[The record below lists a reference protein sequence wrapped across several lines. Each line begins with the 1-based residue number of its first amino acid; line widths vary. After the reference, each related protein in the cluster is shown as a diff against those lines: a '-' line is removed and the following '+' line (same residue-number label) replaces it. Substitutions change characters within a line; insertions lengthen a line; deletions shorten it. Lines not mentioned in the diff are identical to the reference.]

1 MIFGYARCST
11 NENKQDLNR
20 QVRELK
26 ELGATDKTI
35 YKEFITGSANVKVE
49 FEKLLGAIEEGDTL
63 AVTEVSRISRSTK
76 QLCEIIELVQER
88 KLKLII
94 KDSITIDCTRGEI
107 DPMTKA
113 FLQMSG
119 VFAELEK
126 NMISQRVKSGMANA
140 KAKGK
145 RIGRPD
151 LNVDDITGN
160 DKFMNAYK
168 LWKSKSIKK
177 IDIQRLTFRCIVSY
191 YRNRN
196 RFSFLIPKVII
207 CMRNRSSTSCNTCN
221 SCVIIFVLNIYAC
234 SILTIKCPIMITTIP
249 STSS

>member
-35 YKEFITGSANVKVE
+35 YKEFITGSANIKVE

-94 KDSITIDCTRGEI
+94 KDSITIDCTKGEI

-145 RIGRPD
+145 RIGRPEIE
-151 LNVDDITGN
+151 LDDITGN

-168 LWKSKSIKK
+168 LWKNKNIKK
-177 IDIQRLTFRCIVSY
+177 IDIQRLTGMSRV
-191 YRNRN
+191 
-196 RFSFLIPKVII
+196 
-207 CMRNRSSTSCNTCN
+207 
-221 SCVIIFVLNIYAC
+221 
-234 SILTIKCPIMITTIP
+234 TIDKYIKTLE
-249 STSS
+249 S

>member
-35 YKEFITGSANVKVE
+35 YKEFITGSANIKVE

-94 KDSITIDCTRGEI
+94 KDSITIDCTKGEI

-160 DKFMNAYK
+160 DRFMNAYK

-177 IDIQRLTFRCIVSY
+177 IDIQRLTGMSRVTIDKY
-191 YRNRN
+191 
-196 RFSFLIPKVII
+196 IKVLE
-207 CMRNRSSTSCNTCN
+207 S
-221 SCVIIFVLNIYAC
+221 
-234 SILTIKCPIMITTIP
+234 
-249 STSS
+249 

>member
-49 FEKLLGAIEEGDTL
+49 FEKLLRVIEEGDTL
-63 AVTEVSRISRSTK
+63 VVTEVSRISRSTK

-160 DKFMNAYK
+160 DRFMNAYK

-177 IDIQRLTFRCIVSY
+177 IDIQRLTGMSRVTIDKY
-191 YRNRN
+191 
-196 RFSFLIPKVII
+196 IKVLE
-207 CMRNRSSTSCNTCN
+207 S
-221 SCVIIFVLNIYAC
+221 
-234 SILTIKCPIMITTIP
+234 
-249 STSS
+249 

>member
-35 YKEFITGSANVKVE
+35 YKEFVTGSANIKVE
-49 FEKLLGAIEEGDTL
+49 FEKLLGTIEEGDTL
-63 AVTEVSRISRSTK
+63 VVTEVSRISRSTK

-94 KDSITIDCTRGEI
+94 KDSITIDCTKGEI

-160 DKFMNAYK
+160 DRFMNAYK

-177 IDIQRLTFRCIVSY
+177 IDIQRLTGMSRVTIDKY
-191 YRNRN
+191 
-196 RFSFLIPKVII
+196 IKVLE
-207 CMRNRSSTSCNTCN
+207 S
-221 SCVIIFVLNIYAC
+221 
-234 SILTIKCPIMITTIP
+234 
-249 STSS
+249 

>member
-26 ELGATDKTI
+26 QLGATDKTI

-94 KDSITIDCTRGEI
+94 KDSITIDCTKGEI

-145 RIGRPD
+145 RIGRPEIE
-151 LNVDDITGN
+151 LDDITGN
-160 DKFMNAYK
+160 DKFMNAYR

-177 IDIQRLTFRCIVSY
+177 IDIQRLTGMSRVTIDKY
-191 YRNRN
+191 
-196 RFSFLIPKVII
+196 IK
-207 CMRNRSSTSCNTCN
+207 
-221 SCVIIFVLNIYAC
+221 
-234 SILTIKCPIMITTIP
+234 ILE
-249 STSS
+249 S

>member
-26 ELGATDKTI
+26 QLGATDKTI

-49 FEKLLGAIEEGDTL
+49 FEKLLRVIEEGDTL
-63 AVTEVSRISRSTK
+63 VVTEVSRISRSTK

-94 KDSITIDCTRGEI
+94 KDSITIDCTKGEI

-160 DKFMNAYK
+160 DRFMNAYR

-177 IDIQRLTFRCIVSY
+177 IDIQRLTGMSRVTIDKY
-191 YRNRN
+191 
-196 RFSFLIPKVII
+196 IKVLE
-207 CMRNRSSTSCNTCN
+207 S
-221 SCVIIFVLNIYAC
+221 
-234 SILTIKCPIMITTIP
+234 
-249 STSS
+249 

>member
-26 ELGATDKTI
+26 QLGATDKTI
-35 YKEFITGSANVKVE
+35 YKEFITGSANIKVE

-94 KDSITIDCTRGEI
+94 KDIITIDCTKGEI

-113 FLQMSG
+113 YLQMSG

-145 RIGRPD
+145 RIGRPEIE
-151 LNVDDITGN
+151 LDDITGN

-168 LWKSKSIKK
+168 LWKNKNIKK
-177 IDIQRLTFRCIVSY
+177 IDIQRLTGMSRVTIDKY
-191 YRNRN
+191 
-196 RFSFLIPKVII
+196 IKVLE
-207 CMRNRSSTSCNTCN
+207 S
-221 SCVIIFVLNIYAC
+221 
-234 SILTIKCPIMITTIP
+234 
-249 STSS
+249 

>member
-94 KDSITIDCTRGEI
+94 KDSITIDCTKGEI

-145 RIGRPD
+145 RIGRPEIE
-151 LNVDDITGN
+151 LDDITGN
-160 DKFMNAYK
+160 DKFMNAYR
-168 LWKSKSIKK
+168 LWRSKSIKK
-177 IDIQRLTFRCIVSY
+177 IDIQRLTGMSRVTIDKY
-191 YRNRN
+191 
-196 RFSFLIPKVII
+196 IKVLE
-207 CMRNRSSTSCNTCN
+207 S
-221 SCVIIFVLNIYAC
+221 
-234 SILTIKCPIMITTIP
+234 
-249 STSS
+249 

>member
-1 MIFGYARCST
+1 MYKWKKRCYNYVNKIKKGVDIMIYGYARCST

-35 YKEFITGSANVKVE
+35 YKEFITGSANIKVE

-63 AVTEVSRISRSTK
+63 VVTEVSRISRSTK

-94 KDSITIDCTRGEI
+94 KDSITIDCTKGEI

-113 FLQMSG
+113 FLQMNG

-145 RIGRPD
+145 RIGRPTLD
-151 LNVDDITGN
+151 MDTVTGN

-177 IDIQRLTFRCIVSY
+177 IDIKRLTGMSRV
-191 YRNRN
+191 
-196 RFSFLIPKVII
+196 
-207 CMRNRSSTSCNTCN
+207 
-221 SCVIIFVLNIYAC
+221 
-234 SILTIKCPIMITTIP
+234 TIDKYIKTLE
-249 STSS
+249 S

>member
-26 ELGATDKTI
+26 QLGATDKTI

-49 FEKLLGAIEEGDTL
+49 FEKLLRVIEEGDTL
-63 AVTEVSRISRSTK
+63 VVTEVSRISRSTK

-160 DKFMNAYK
+160 DRFMNAYK

-177 IDIQRLTFRCIVSY
+177 IDIQRLTGMSRVTIDKY
-191 YRNRN
+191 
-196 RFSFLIPKVII
+196 IKVLE
-207 CMRNRSSTSCNTCN
+207 S
-221 SCVIIFVLNIYAC
+221 
-234 SILTIKCPIMITTIP
+234 
-249 STSS
+249 

>member
-26 ELGATDKTI
+26 QLGATDKTI

-94 KDSITIDCTRGEI
+94 KDSITIDCTKGEI

-151 LNVDDITGN
+151 LNVNDITGN
-160 DKFMNAYK
+160 DKFMNAYR
-168 LWKSKSIKK
+168 LWKNKNIKK
-177 IDIQRLTFRCIVSY
+177 IDIQRLTGMSRVTIDKY
-191 YRNRN
+191 
-196 RFSFLIPKVII
+196 IKVLE
-207 CMRNRSSTSCNTCN
+207 S
-221 SCVIIFVLNIYAC
+221 
-234 SILTIKCPIMITTIP
+234 
-249 STSS
+249 

>member
-35 YKEFITGSANVKVE
+35 YKEFITGSANIKVE

-76 QLCEIIELVQER
+76 QLCEIIELVQEQ

-94 KDSITIDCTRGEI
+94 KDSITIDCTKGEI

-145 RIGRPD
+145 RIGRPEIE
-151 LNVDDITGN
+151 LDDITGN
-160 DKFMNAYK
+160 DKFMNAYR

-177 IDIQRLTFRCIVSY
+177 IDIQRLTGMSRV
-191 YRNRN
+191 
-196 RFSFLIPKVII
+196 
-207 CMRNRSSTSCNTCN
+207 
-221 SCVIIFVLNIYAC
+221 
-234 SILTIKCPIMITTIP
+234 TIDKYIKALE
-249 STSS
+249 S

>member
-35 YKEFITGSANVKVE
+35 YKEFITGSANVKAE
-49 FEKLLGAIEEGDTL
+49 FEKLLRVIEEGDTL

-151 LNVDDITGN
+151 LNVNNITGN
-160 DKFMNAYK
+160 DRFMNAYK

-177 IDIQRLTFRCIVSY
+177 IDIQRLTGMSRVTIDKY
-191 YRNRN
+191 
-196 RFSFLIPKVII
+196 IKVLE
-207 CMRNRSSTSCNTCN
+207 S
-221 SCVIIFVLNIYAC
+221 
-234 SILTIKCPIMITTIP
+234 
-249 STSS
+249 

>member
-35 YKEFITGSANVKVE
+35 YKEFITGSANIKVE

-76 QLCEIIELVQER
+76 QLCEIIELVQEQ

-94 KDSITIDCTRGEI
+94 KDSITIDCTKGEI

-145 RIGRPD
+145 RIGRPEIE
-151 LNVDDITGN
+151 LDDITGN
-160 DKFMNAYK
+160 DKFMNAYR

-177 IDIQRLTFRCIVSY
+177 IDIQRLTGMSRVTIDKY
-191 YRNRN
+191 
-196 RFSFLIPKVII
+196 IKVLE
-207 CMRNRSSTSCNTCN
+207 S
-221 SCVIIFVLNIYAC
+221 
-234 SILTIKCPIMITTIP
+234 
-249 STSS
+249 

>member
-35 YKEFITGSANVKVE
+35 YKEFITGSANIKVE

-94 KDSITIDCTRGEI
+94 KDSITIDCTKGEI

-160 DKFMNAYK
+160 DKFMNAYR
-168 LWKSKSIKK
+168 LWKNKSIKK
-177 IDIQRLTFRCIVSY
+177 IDIQRLTGMSRV
-191 YRNRN
+191 
-196 RFSFLIPKVII
+196 
-207 CMRNRSSTSCNTCN
+207 
-221 SCVIIFVLNIYAC
+221 
-234 SILTIKCPIMITTIP
+234 TIDKYIKTLE
-249 STSS
+249 S

>member
-1 MIFGYARCST
+1 MIYGYCRCST
-11 NENKQDLNR
+11 NADRQDLNR

-26 ELGATDKTI
+26 QLGATDKTI
-35 YKEFITGSANVKVE
+35 YKEFITGSANIKVE

-151 LNVDDITGN
+151 LNVNNITGN
-160 DKFMNAYK
+160 DRFMNAYK

-177 IDIQRLTFRCIVSY
+177 IDIQRLTGMSRVTIDKY
-191 YRNRN
+191 
-196 RFSFLIPKVII
+196 IKVLE
-207 CMRNRSSTSCNTCN
+207 S
-221 SCVIIFVLNIYAC
+221 
-234 SILTIKCPIMITTIP
+234 
-249 STSS
+249 

>member
-49 FEKLLGAIEEGDTL
+49 FEKLLRVIEEGDTL
-63 AVTEVSRISRSTK
+63 VVTEVSRISRSTK

-94 KDSITIDCTRGEI
+94 KDSITIDCTKGEI

-145 RIGRPD
+145 RIGRPEVE
-151 LNVDDITGN
+151 LDDITGN

-168 LWKSKSIKK
+168 LWKNKNIKK
-177 IDIQRLTFRCIVSY
+177 IDIQRLTGMSRV
-191 YRNRN
+191 
-196 RFSFLIPKVII
+196 
-207 CMRNRSSTSCNTCN
+207 
-221 SCVIIFVLNIYAC
+221 
-234 SILTIKCPIMITTIP
+234 TIDKYIKTLE
-249 STSS
+249 S

>member
-26 ELGATDKTI
+26 QLGATDKTI

-49 FEKLLGAIEEGDTL
+49 FEKLLRVIKEGDTL
-63 AVTEVSRISRSTK
+63 VVTEVSRISRSTK

-94 KDSITIDCTRGEI
+94 KDSITIDCTKGEI

-160 DKFMNAYK
+160 DRFMNAYK

-177 IDIQRLTFRCIVSY
+177 IDIQRLTGMSRVTIDKY
-191 YRNRN
+191 
-196 RFSFLIPKVII
+196 IKVLE
-207 CMRNRSSTSCNTCN
+207 S
-221 SCVIIFVLNIYAC
+221 
-234 SILTIKCPIMITTIP
+234 
-249 STSS
+249 

>member
-35 YKEFITGSANVKVE
+35 YKEFVTGSANVKVE
-49 FEKLLGAIEEGDTL
+49 FEKLLRAIEEGDTL
-63 AVTEVSRISRSTK
+63 VVTEVSRISRSTK

-94 KDSITIDCTRGEI
+94 KDSITIDCTKGEI

-151 LNVDDITGN
+151 LDINDITGN

-168 LWKSKSIKK
+168 LWKNKNIKK
-177 IDIQRLTFRCIVSY
+177 IDIQRLTGMSRVTIDKY
-191 YRNRN
+191 
-196 RFSFLIPKVII
+196 IKVLE
-207 CMRNRSSTSCNTCN
+207 S
-221 SCVIIFVLNIYAC
+221 
-234 SILTIKCPIMITTIP
+234 
-249 STSS
+249 